1 MAKDTVSKEV
11 TRRRLSCQDF
21 VLSFLKN
28 HKAHLF
34 CNGCFTYEG
43 TGADAPSSVDCPSLA
58 FSCLKKKSIRV
69 CKLAHSI
76 FPLRIFEFGLGT
88 QAVSFAWCNKLL
100 HAVMNHVPII
110 TAKQCQKIY
119 GKKISLD
126 GFSFFLSKKYHAF
139 TKKWTNLSLKG
150 NRLCTGSVHKTATF
164 CLLRISYCLKPTSNS
179 HLPITDQGR
188 TKC

>member
-58 FSCLKKKSIRV
+58 FSCLKKN
-69 CKLAHSI
+69 
-76 FPLRIFEFGLGT
+76 PLEYANLLT
-88 QAVSFAWCNKLL
+88 QYF
-100 HAVMNHVPII
+100 H
-110 TAKQCQKIY
+110 
-119 GKKISLD
+119 
-126 GFSFFLSKKYHAF
+126 
-139 TKKWTNLSLKG
+139 
-150 NRLCTGSVHKTATF
+150 
-164 CLLRISYCLKPTSNS
+164 
-179 HLPITDQGR
+179 
-188 TKC
+188 